1 MKRDIENRADI
12 EVLVDR
18 FYIVVRADDVIGFIF
33 NDIVKINWEKHM
45 GLMCDFWENAL
56 FFTGTY
62 SGNPMTLH
70 KHLHHIRPL
79 ESKHFNQWILLF
91 TSVVDE
97 LFEGEKATLAKQ
109 RATSIATILES
120 NIIQYNVDQNEL

>member
-1 MKRDIENRADI
+1 
-12 EVLVDR
+12 
-18 FYIVVRADDVIGFIF
+18 
-33 NDIVKINWEKHM
+33 
-45 GLMCDFWENAL
+45 AL